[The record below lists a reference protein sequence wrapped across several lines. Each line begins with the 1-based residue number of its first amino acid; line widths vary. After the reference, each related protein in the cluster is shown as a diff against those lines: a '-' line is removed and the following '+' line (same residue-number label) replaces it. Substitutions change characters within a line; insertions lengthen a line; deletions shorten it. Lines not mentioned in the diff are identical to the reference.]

1 LGTRAT
7 TSRDGWS
14 GLFAT
19 AFAHSRN
26 AMVLAD
32 AERRHVDANAAY
44 LLLLGHRRG
53 EVLGRPLWDFV
64 VGGPVASPQEWAEA
78 LSGRRI
84 TGSTDLLRSD
94 GTHVAVQWGSSTEV
108 VTGRRLV
115 LFVALNA
122 STWGRHFRRTPS
134 GADELGSL
142 SARELEVVRLIASG
156 MTGREIAE
164 ALNISHDT
172 VRTHVR
178 NAMVKLG
185 ARSRAHLVAKALG
198 DGLVL

>member
-1 LGTRAT
+1 
-7 TSRDGWS
+7 
-14 GLFAT
+14 
-19 AFAHSRN
+19 
-26 AMVLAD
+26 MVLAD
-32 AERRHVDANAAY
+32 AERRHVDVNAAY

-53 EVLGRPLWDFV
+53 EVLGRRLGDFV
-64 VGGPVASPQEWAEA
+64 AGGPAASPEEWDEA

-84 TGSTDLLRSD
+84 TGNTDLVRSD
-94 GTHVAVQWGSSTEV
+94 GRQVAVQWGASTEV

-115 LFVALNA
+115 LIVVLNA

-164 ALNISHDT
+164 ALQISHDT

>member
-1 LGTRAT
+1 M
-7 TSRDGWS
+7 SRDGWS
-14 GLFAT
+14 GLFGT

-32 AERRHVDANAAY
+32 AERRYVDVNAAF
-44 LLLLGHRRG
+44 LTMIGHRRAD
-53 EVLGRPLWDFV
+53 VLGRRLADFV
-64 VGGPVASPQEWAEA
+64 YDGPAATPQEWAEA

-84 TGSTDLLRSD
+84 TGTADILRSD
-94 GTHVAVQWGSSTEV
+94 GSHVAVQWGASTEV

-115 LFVALNA
+115 LLVALNA
-122 STWGRHFRRTPS
+122 STWGRHFRRTPVV
-134 GADELGSL
+134 ADELRTL
-142 SARELEVVRLIASG
+142 TTRELEVVRLVASG

-164 ALNISHDT
+164 ELQISHDT

-178 NAMVKLG
+178 NAMIKLG
-185 ARSRAHLVAKALG
+185 ARSRAHMVAKALG